1 MFPPGYASNF
11 AKPCIGIITKSDK
24 ADRKMLENAA
34 GFLRQAGAEH
44 IFVTSSFLGTGFEEL
59 RSWLEDFG
67 GQGGML

>member
-1 MFPPGYASNF
+1 MTGGAVER
-11 AKPCIGIITKSDK
+11 KGIGMNDYET
-24 ADRKMLENAA
+24 E
-34 GFLRQAGAEH
+34 GAGAEH